1 MDYHPD
7 VYKANFIDF
16 IKRNDGKEDEDDKDK
31 SQLWFWTWINILKSS
46 LIFTFTIFLLY
57 IAIIHIILL

>member
-1 MDYHPD
+1 MKDTLQEFKEKMDYHPD

-31 SQLWFWTWINILKSS
+31 SQL
-46 LIFTFTIFLLY
+46 
-57 IAIIHIILL
+57 